1 MLRTYL
7 PLMLYSLGMVLGQV
21 LLKQASHSLIGATT
35 LTDKALAMAT
45 APMFYL
51 AIGWYGLLTAVWVWI
66 LTLHPL
72 SRAYPWVAL
81 SLVLTPL
88 VAVYLYDEPF
98 TPRLGVGLVFI
109 FVGVLLTAESITK
122 P

>member
-1 MLRTYL
+1 MLKTYL
-7 PLMLYSLGMVLGQV
+7 PLLLYSLGMVLGQV
-21 LLKQASHSLIGATT
+21 LLKQASHAMVGATT
-35 LTDKALAMAT
+35 LTDKVMAMAT

-51 AIGWYGLLTAVWVWI
+51 AIGWYGLLTVVWVWI

-81 SLVLTPL
+81 SLVLTPV
-88 VAVYLYDEPF
+88 VAVYLYGEAF

-109 FVGVLLTAESITK
+109 FVGVLLTAESVAK